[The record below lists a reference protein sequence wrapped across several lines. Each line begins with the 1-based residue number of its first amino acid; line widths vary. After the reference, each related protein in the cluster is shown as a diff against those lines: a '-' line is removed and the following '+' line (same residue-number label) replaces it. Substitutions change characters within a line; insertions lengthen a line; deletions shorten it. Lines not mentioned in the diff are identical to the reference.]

1 MRGLFDSNT
10 DLKKALTIY
19 IIIKK
24 IIIPTVEDLK
34 KYIEQ
39 ENLTKIRVLV
49 SLADQLSKK
58 E

>member
-1 MRGLFDSNT
+1 MRGLFDSKI